1 MCIFME
7 ILKIPLQVFLL
18 KNYTYIWS
26 SSQIQ
31 LLIHRKYTEKKG
43 YSKLYHKDTITKV
56 KNVENSTSLMIYLL

>member
-31 LLIHRKYTEKKG
+31 LLIYRKYTEKK
-43 YSKLYHKDTITKV
+43 YILNYTIRIQ
-56 KNVENSTSLMIYLL
+56 SLKSRT